1 MTDLA
6 LPMAIPSLPVLS
18 EVPSPAFSHPLSHIL
33 RVSTQLAHKEVE
45 VRLALPGSI
54 LSLSDYQ
61 ACLIRF
67 YQLYTPME
75 LQFKRFSEWSAL
87 GLDPLGCSISV
98 RLAADLQALNVFVPG
113 ITCAPAI
120 SLPRLLY
127 FANALGACYVI
138 EGSALGSQFMLPQLQ
153 QVLGEGMTGADSF
166 FRGRGSETAAFWK
179 RFRAVLDLYGETHPE
194 QVPSVVASAISTFKA
209 IGLWMRP

>member
-1 MTDLA
+1 MTDLV
-6 LPMAIPSLPVLS
+6 LPMVTPSLPVLS
-18 EVPSPAFSHPLSHIL
+18 EVPTEAFSRPLSQIL
-33 RVSTQLAHKEVE
+33 RVSTELAHKEVE
-45 VRLALPGSI
+45 LRLALPGSI

-61 ACLIRF
+61 ACLVGF
-67 YQLYTPME
+67 YQIYTPME
-75 LQFKRFSEWSAL
+75 LQFQRFSEWSAL

-98 RLAADLQALNVFVPG
+98 RLVADLQALNVFVPG
-113 ITCAPAI
+113 ITYAPEI
-120 SLPRLLY
+120 SLPGLLY

-179 RFRAVLDLYGETHPE
+179 QFRAALDLYGETHPE
-194 QVPSVVASAISTFKA
+194 QVPSVVAGAISTFKA